1 MGNDCSSEVV
11 DFWET
16 AVVVSTF
23 VFLLFVGN
31 FNSDNM
37 GNKEFRLGF
46 FSVKD
51 GINLLKF
58 STVDEVRAVFLL
70 YHMKSIPK
78 AIKHMPVIIS
88 KAQISLGDNVKG

>member
-1 MGNDCSSEVV
+1 
-11 DFWET
+11 
-16 AVVVSTF
+16 
-23 VFLLFVGN
+23 
-31 FNSDNM
+31 M

-46 FSVKD
+46 FSVND

-58 STVDEVRAVFLL
+58 PTVDEVRAVFLL

-88 KAQISLGDNVKG
+88 